1 MFDEIVLILSIAA
14 YIKLAILFFMQNV
27 VFTTVSR
34 ARNRDKMW
42 WGYIA
47 SLGSNGIWV
56 FVIRELIKNFDD
68 PIVIAMYIFMTAAGS
83 TFGMWLNMKI
93 EKLIGAKT

>member
-1 MFDEIVLILSIAA
+1 MEYLPVLTYMKLSAMF
-14 YIKLAILFFMQNV
+14 FFQNL

-42 WGYIA
+42 WGWIA
-47 SLGSNGIWV
+47 SIGSNGIWI
-56 FVIRELIKNFDD
+56 FVIRELIKNFED
-68 PIVIAMYIFMTAAGS
+68 PVVIGLYIFMTAGGS
-83 TFGMWLNMKI
+83 TFGMWANMKI

>member
-1 MFDEIVLILSIAA
+1 MEYLPLLS
-14 YIKLAILFFMQNV
+14 YVQLAILFFMQNV

-42 WGYIA
+42 WGWIA
-47 SLGSNGIWV
+47 SLGSNGIWI
-56 FVIRELIKNFDD
+56 FVIRELIKNFED
-68 PIVIAMYIFMTAAGS
+68 PVVIVLYIFMTANGS
-83 TFGMWLNMKI
+83 TFGMWINIKI